1 MTSDHLPEAVDT
13 ERAPP
18 PPPQAFGILSEK
30 EFVRPSWWA
39 DGWPAISSNYVTF
52 YYKYL
57 VVGRRMIAAVI
68 TMLYSFG
75 GVYFHYY

>member
-30 EFVRPSWWA
+30 EFVRPSFMVVVVVK
-39 DGWPAISSNYVTF
+39 SNWVC
-52 YYKYL
+52 
-57 VVGRRMIAAVI
+57 G
-68 TMLYSFG
+68 
-75 GVYFHYY
+75 